1 MYELTEVPQHGI
13 HRFFHPSFP
22 DGPETESNTPI
33 GTPNPLAALPFTN
46 SSPCFIPTGVIISD
60 LAETSQDDLNPTIR
74 QLFWFR
80 RATISEAQTAATHVG
95 SLMEL

>member
-22 DGPETESNTPI
+22 HGPETESITPI

-46 SSPCFIPTGVIISD
+46 SSPCFIPAGVIISD
-60 LAETSQDDLNPTIR
+60 LAETSQDDLNPTIPAVILVPPSYYLR
-74 QLFWFR
+74 GADGGQPCR
-80 RATISEAQTAATHVG
+80 
-95 SLMEL
+95 